1 MEIFRSIDLKN
12 RGFLTSADFRQL
24 CLDLD
29 IGMTVGQIAL
39 LFAQLDADNDG
50 RITGD
55 DFIRAHRAFT
65 ELFIARVT
73 SEEPRDVMP
82 MTSDSISVCG
92 SFLERYG
99 VELCVLMSVRWIFEL
114 LLYYCHY

>member
-1 MEIFRSIDLKN
+1 MEIFRSLDVKN
-12 RGFLTSADFRQL
+12 RGFLTSADFRRV

-29 IGMTVGQIAL
+29 IGMTGSQIAL
-39 LFAQLDADNDG
+39 VFAQLDADHDG

-73 SEEPRDVMP
+73 SEEPSDVTP
-82 MTSDSISVCG
+82 MTSDSTSACE
-92 SFLERYG
+92 SFLERYD
-99 VELCVLMSVRWIFEL
+99 VELCVLMTVR
-114 LLYYCHY
+114 